1 MKKLELIPKIALS
14 GIKRNKSAYLPYM
27 LITTFTVFVFF
38 IFNAIS
44 NNEIMYGLPYAM
56 YIKMLMDVGKVLLA
70 IILVPILLST
80 NQFLVKQRKN
90 ELGLYNVLGLD
101 RKYISYM
108 MFLETIIIYVI
119 TLIGG
124 VLCGTVFSK
133 LVYLFLLNITGL
145 PIDVPF
151 EGNIQTYIIT
161 TIFFGVVAIINL
173 IGNLYQVIKAKP
185 IELMKSSKKGDKVER
200 FLVLRTLCGVMVLG
214 VGYYIA
220 LITQVDSMIF
230 SNFFFAVMLV
240 IVGTTMLFKTG
251 TILVLR
257 KMKNTPKFY
266 YTKNNFIT
274 VSGMLYRMKRNAQS
288 LASICI
294 FSTMI
299 IVTLVCTVVLFS
311 GQKDAVDFNNPMDVS
326 VSFESNNFNEHEALR
341 EHIEESAKKYN
352 IEVVDQ
358 VEYSY
363 QNLNVL
369 QEDNSFK
376 DNVQG
381 TNSRNSRRIRLISLE
396 DYNKIEGKAV
406 QLHEDEVLVFTNEQD
421 FGHETLVLSNET
433 YKVKEEL
440 RTFKPESKNEKNMI
454 SGKTYVIIPTV
465 DKIQDFAVEMK
476 ELEGVDLIYK
486 MGLNIQGEEINQEL
500 FMEDIIQW
508 SNRQEAFYVSTD
520 RISWA
525 KDTMAMNGGL
535 LFLGMFFGVIFIACV
550 LLLMYYKQISEG
562 FEDKRNFKILK
573 QVGMSN
579 IEVSKTIK
587 KQVLMVFFLPLV
599 VATIHTMVGVKIIER
614 LFAVLYIYNH
624 GLFITCAYGVIVFFA
639 IIYMISYCFTG
650 RAYYKIV
657 K

>member
-1 MKKLELIPKIALS
+1 MKKLELIPKIACS
-14 GIKRNKSAYLPYM
+14 GIKRNKSVYLPYI

-56 YIKMLMDVGKVLLA
+56 YIKGLMEIGKVLLA

-80 NQFLVKQRKN
+80 NKFLVKQRKN
-90 ELGLYNVLGLD
+90 ELGLYNILGLD

-108 MFLETIIIYVI
+108 MLLETIIIYVI

-124 VLCGTVFSK
+124 ILCGTVFSK

-145 PIDVPF
+145 PIDIPF

-173 IGNLYQVIKAKP
+173 IVNVYQVIKAKP

-200 FLVLRTLCGVMVLG
+200 FLVLRTICGVIVLG
-214 VGYYIA
+214 GGYYIA
-220 LITQVDSMIF
+220 LITQLDSMIF
-230 SNFFFAVMLV
+230 GNFFFAVMLV

-299 IVTLVCTVVLFS
+299 IVTLVCTVVLFN
-311 GQKDAVDFNNPMDVS
+311 GQKDAIDFNNPMDVS
-326 VSFESNNFNEHEALR
+326 LSFESKNFNAHEELR
-341 EHIEESAKKYN
+341 GYIEESAKKYN
-352 IEVVDQ
+352 IEVVDEL
-358 VEYSY
+358 EYSY
-363 QNLNVL
+363 QNLDVL
-369 QEDNSFK
+369 QEGNSFK

-381 TNSRNSRRIRLISLE
+381 VNSRNARRISLISLQ
-396 DYNKIEGKAV
+396 DYNKTEGKTI
-406 QLHEDEVLVFTNEQD
+406 QLNEDEVLVFTNEQD
-421 FGHETLVLSNET
+421 FGYDTLILQNET

-440 RTFKPESKNEKNMI
+440 KTFKPESKNEKNI
-454 SGKTYVIIPTV
+454 IGGKIYIIMPSV
-465 DKIQDFAVEMK
+465 DILQKYANEMEEIEVK
-476 ELEGVDLIYK
+476 DLIYR
-486 MGLNIQGEEINQEL
+486 MGLNIRGEESNQEL
-500 FMEDIIQW
+500 FINNLIQW
-508 SNRQEAFYVSTD
+508 SNGQESFYVSTD
-520 RISWA
+520 KISWGRDNIA
-525 KDTMAMNGGL
+525 LNGGL

-562 FEDKRNFKILK
+562 FEDKKSFKILK

-579 IEVSKTIK
+579 VEVSKTIK
-587 KQVLMVFFLPLV
+587 KQVLMVFFLPLI
-599 VATIHTMVGVKIIER
+599 VATIHTMVGIKIIER

-624 GLFITCAYGVIVFFA
+624 GLFITCAYGVIVVFA
-639 IIYMISYCFTG
+639 IIYMISYLFTG